1 MRDRVRSLFVVVAL
15 AVAVLSSARLQD
27 AQDADPYSFK
37 DHYTK
42 REVMIPMRDGV
53 KLFTILYEP
62 RDTSRPYPIL
72 VNRTAY
78 GQPPY
83 GPDRYRRWGGPYVEF
98 SKRGYI
104 FAYQDVRGRG
114 MSEGEF
120 VYQVPFVE
128 GSKAPN
134 SSTDMYDTVAWLLA
148 NVENHNGRVA
158 ERGVSWT
165 GWEASMGAI
174 NAHPAL
180 RLSSPQAPPQDQF
193 FGDDLHSNGAFQLA
207 YAFDWM
213 AESGRR
219 REKPTTEQEKP
230 FDYGTPD
237 GYRFFMD
244 LGAAANARK
253 YFGDT
258 SPTWDDL
265 MRHPNYDEY
274 WKPRYVSPHLRAV
287 KHPALVVG
295 GWFDAEDFNG
305 AVLAFHGLEE
315 HSPGN
320 RNLLVLGPW
329 IHGGWASLPGDTL
342 GAISFGSKTG
352 EYFRNEVEVPLF
364 EELMRDGPHVDLP
377 KALVFETGANR
388 WQRCAQWPPV
398 TTARSLY
405 LGPGGT
411 LSFTAAAAASSPS
424 ASYDEYRSNPAKPV
438 PYTAEIV
445 AGEGRRF
452 IVEDQRF
459 VASRP
464 DVLVYESEPLTE
476 DLTVA
481 GPVPVRLVAS
491 TSGTDSDWVVK
502 LIDVFAPDA
511 KDPDPNPT
519 GTHMGGYQMLLTGDI
534 LRGRF
539 HRSFEKPEALVP
551 GRATPFA
558 FDLPDRFH
566 TFKKG
571 HRLMVQ
577 VQSTWFPMFDRN
589 PQTFV
594 DVYHAQPAD
603 YRAATQRIYRG
614 GGEGSRLLLP
624 VLAAESRC
632 DAAPVAV
639 VPPTASRVAPAAG
652 PVVP

>member
-1 MRDRVRSLFVVVAL
+1 MNARQNPHEWRHSLRAPPPVLAL
-15 AVAVLSSARLQD
+15 LLLLGAAPALRAGP
-27 AQDADPYSFK
+27 APEGDPYSFK
-37 DHYTK
+37 DHYEK
-42 REVMIPMRDGV
+42 REVQIPMRDGV
-53 KLFTILYEP
+53 KLFSIIYTP
-62 RDTSRPYPIL
+62 RDTSRTYPIL

-83 GPDRYRRWGGPYVEF
+83 GPDAYRRWGGPYVEF

-104 FAYQDVRGRG
+104 FVYQDVRGRG
-114 MSEGEF
+114 LSEGEF
-120 VYQVPFVE
+120 VYQDPYVE
-128 GSKAPN
+128 GSTRPN
-134 SSTDMYDTVAWLLA
+134 SSTDMYDTVEWLLA
-148 NVENHNGRVA
+148 NVKNHNGRVA

-174 NAHPAL
+174 HAHPAL

-193 FGDDLHSNGAFQLA
+193 FGDDLHSHGAFQLA
-207 YAFDWM
+207 YAFGWM

-219 REKPTTEQEKP
+219 REKPTTEAETP
-230 FDYGTPD
+230 FAYGTPD
-237 GYRFFMD
+237 GYRFFLD

-253 YFGDT
+253 FFGDT

-274 WKPRYVSPHLRAV
+274 WKSRYVSPHL
-287 KHPALVVG
+287 KGITHPVLVVG

-305 AVLAFHGLEE
+305 ALLAFHGLEAG
-315 HSPGN
+315 SPGN
-320 RNLLVLGPW
+320 QNHLVLGPW
-329 IHGGWASLPGDTL
+329 VHGGWASQPGDTL
-342 GAISFGSKTG
+342 GAISFGAKTG
-352 EYFRNEVEVPLF
+352 EDFRNEVEVPFF
-364 EELMRDGPHVDLP
+364 EEILRDGAHVDLP
-377 KALVFETGANR
+377 KVLAFETGANR
-388 WQRCAQWPPV
+388 WQRCGQWPP
-398 TTARSLY
+398 ARVDRPLY
-405 LGPGGT
+405 LAAGGG
-411 LSFTAAAAASSPS
+411 LSFTAPPAAAAS
-424 ASYDEYRSNPAKPV
+424 AFDEYRSDPAKPV

-459 VASRP
+459 VSSRP

-476 DLTVA
+476 DLTIA
-481 GPVPVRLVAS
+481 GPVPVRLLAS
-491 TSGTDSDWVVK
+491 TTGTDSDWVVK
-502 LIDVFAPDA
+502 LIDVFPPDA
-511 KDPDPNPT
+511 KDPEPNPT
-519 GTHMGGYQMLLTGDI
+519 GARLGGYQMLLTGDV

-551 GRATPFA
+551 GQPTSFA

-603 YRAATQRIYRG
+603 YRAATQRLYRTG
-614 GGEGSRLLLP
+614 ADASRLLLP
-624 VLAAESRC
+624 VLASDSGCQVAPE
-632 DAAPVAV
+632 AAPAR
-639 VPPTASRVAPAAG
+639 P
-652 PVVP
+652 